1 MVTAA
6 GKLIHCAPVKR
17 TSTLV
22 TNANEI
28 KIRAL
33 RHQVRIFLESDDN
46 STMAPGKRDTITRNK
61 IKMRKRFLNNSLL
74 SLHKKFLETS
84 RLKTSYPQLCRFKPF
99 WIVTPDINKRDT
111 YCLCIKH
118 SNFEMMLTS
127 LSRKQVISERN
138 THDLLEAI
146 TCSDSN
152 VDYLMKKRDKC
163 SNKSIRYTIPNASDS
178 LTYHKWIDVVEKEL

>member
-6 GKLIHCAPVKR
+6 RKLLHCGPVKR
-17 TSTLV
+17 KTTLV

-28 KIRAL
+28 KVRAL

-61 IKMRKRFLNNSLL
+61 IKMQKRFLNNSLL
-74 SLHKKFLETS
+74 SLHKMFLETS
-84 RLKTSYPQLCRFKPF
+84 RLKTSYPQFCRFKPF

-111 YCLCIKH
+111 CLCIKH
-118 SNFEMMLTS
+118 SNFDMMLTS

-152 VDYLMKKRDKC
+152 VDCLMKKCDKC

-178 LTYHKWIDVVEKEL
+178 PT